1 MSKDQAMSDEEIVAQ
16 NKDKAQI
23 ARAQELED
31 FRTILKTTEG
41 RRFIWRLL
49 SHCKVFGSIWSP
61 SASIHYLAGKQD
73 VGHFVLS
80 EITEADENF
89 LLKMMKEAKGAN
101 NV

>member
-1 MSKDQAMSDEEIVAQ
+1 MEKPILSDEEQV
-16 NKDKAQI
+16 KANHEET
-23 ARAQELED
+23 AKVRKQELED
-31 FRTILKTTEG
+31 IKSILKTDEG

-49 SHCKVFGSIWSP
+49 SHCKVFNSIWSP

-80 EITEADENF
+80 EVTDADADS
-89 LLKMMKEAKGAN
+89 LLKMMKEAKGAT